1 MALVNV
7 SLSIAP
13 GALDVFDT
21 TAVNVEGTLHVELIT
36 FMVIL
41 IPVVNI
47 PIIRSIYRDKA
58 KTFINILVLLHCVNA
73 LGHVPMLLEFYQ

>member
-21 TAVNVEGTLHVELIT
+21 TAVNVEGTLHVKLIT

-58 KTFINILVLLHCVNA
+58 KTFINILVLLDCVNA
-73 LGHVPMLLEFYQ
+73 LGHVPILLEFYQ

>member
-58 KTFINILVLLHCVNA
+58 KTFINILVLLDCVNA